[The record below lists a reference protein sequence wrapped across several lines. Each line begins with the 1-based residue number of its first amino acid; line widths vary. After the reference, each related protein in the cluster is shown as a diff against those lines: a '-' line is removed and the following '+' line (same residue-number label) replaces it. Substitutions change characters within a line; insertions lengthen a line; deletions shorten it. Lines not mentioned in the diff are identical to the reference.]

1 MRRDL
6 GAEMASAARRDTGHI
21 RHDARPPALETS
33 RTAREYF
40 PQAYATL
47 AFLGGGAPLT
57 VAAASAAGG
66 RRVAGGGEGT
76 QGEQDNRWSILSRTP
91 MTGHRRVRR
100 RPGRV
105 DSTTPTSM
113 ARVQVRASNNF
124 DPATAAAGRPTRAGV
139 IAALG
144 YGPESIDQSEGVR
157 SVRPASGMSKS
168 SRGS

>member
-1 MRRDL
+1 VRRDL

-57 VAAASAAGG
+57 VAAASAARG

-91 MTGHRRVRR
+91 MTGHRRH
-100 RPGRV
+100 G
-105 DSTTPTSM
+105 
-113 ARVQVRASNNF
+113 AVRAASTLRPRHRWHGSKCA
-124 DPATAAAGRPTRAGV
+124 PATTSTLPRPRRAGQPG
-139 IAALG
+139 L
-144 YGPESIDQSEGVR
+144 E
-157 SVRPASGMSKS
+157 
-168 SRGS
+168 